1 MIVFRNIIPAAAAA
15 AAAMALWSD
24 IIGVVV
30 AFAGPGYFALLR

>member
-1 MIVFRNIIPAAAAA
+1 MIVFRNIIPAAAA